1 MLALTVVAKFST
13 VVIYACKLLITLR
26 PGPNV
31 IKLFC
36 PKYMNFA
43 LSHKGEKLARDKH
56 TSILQKFRNY
66 RQKSFITM
74 APGTNVIKHFY
85 ARKSVRKKL
94 ECLSRQTFSAL
105 SNIREQC

>member
-13 VVIYACKLLITLR
+13 VVIYGCKLLITLR

-36 PKYMNFA
+36 PKFVKFA
-43 LSHKGEKLARDKH
+43 LSHKGEKLAKDKR

-74 APGTNVIKHFY
+74 APGANVMKLFMP
-85 ARKSVRKKL
+85 VRI
-94 ECLSRQTFSAL
+94 
-105 SNIREQC
+105 IR